1 LPPGPDEVH
10 YVCLLAVTNAVLR
23 AAWRRG
29 TADTTRSRIP
39 RVAPTEPYRWGANLP
54 AAPAAVKAG
63 RHRRWRPATPRR
75 PAIPGGAARTP
86 ARPGSSRWRGWR
98 CRGRGQAGRPA
109 PPAAAGCGAARR
121 ARAAGAGS
129 CALDPDGALVRPP
142 ALPPRRPPRGRQAL
156 LGEVIL
162 HQPPPQI
169 IARPLGNDL
178 PGEQP
183 GSRPDPAREEPQPQ
197 AQPRAVEERLHG
209 APQKRVE
216 LAHAPVLAPGVA
228 EVFPRLEPRRHRLG
242 GRHGHAFVH
251 EQLAQRGAA
260 AGLPV
265 VVGAVEIGHQPPQLG
280 AARRRGVTHRVR
292 HLVRD

>member
-1 LPPGPDEVH
+1 MIRSMCATSLPSPTSDSPMKKSAAILPPGPDEVH

-86 ARPGSSRWRGWR
+86 AR
-98 CRGRGQAGRPA
+98 
-109 PPAAAGCGAARR
+109 
-121 ARAAGAGS
+121 AGS

-142 ALPPRRPPRGRQAL
+142 ELPRRRPHRGRQAL

-251 EQLAQRGAA
+251 EQLAQ
-260 AGLPV
+260 
-265 VVGAVEIGHQPPQLG
+265 
-280 AARRRGVTHRVR
+280 
-292 HLVRD
+292 

>member
-29 TADTTRSRIP
+29 TADTTRSRMP
-39 RVAPTEPYRWGANLP
+39 RVAPTEPYRWGARL
-54 AAPAAVKAG
+54 
-63 RHRRWRPATPRR
+63 PATPRR
-75 PAIPGGAARTP
+75 RCSPRGAARPP
-86 ARPGSSRWRGWR
+86 ARPGSSRWRGR
-98 CRGRGQAGRPA
+98 RRRGRGQAGRPA

-142 ALPPRRPPRGRQAL
+142 ELPRRRPHRGRQAL

-178 PGEQP
+178 
-183 GSRPDPAREEPQPQ
+183 
-197 AQPRAVEERLHG
+197 
-209 APQKRVE
+209 
-216 LAHAPVLAPGVA
+216 
-228 EVFPRLEPRRHRLG
+228 
-242 GRHGHAFVH
+242 
-251 EQLAQRGAA
+251 
-260 AGLPV
+260 
-265 VVGAVEIGHQPPQLG
+265 
-280 AARRRGVTHRVR
+280 
-292 HLVRD
+292 